1 MTRGVVTVL
10 GQVGKNFGA
19 GMTGGTAFSWN
30 TWAKLDSCINKEYV
44 RLDKINS
51 NDEDLILK
59 TLHNHQFHT
68 GSTIADKI
76 LLNWDKQKSF
86 FVKVV
91 PLALDMIDFKKM
103 YKEQY
108 FNRKL
113 QVFNE

>member
-1 MTRGVVTVL
+1 
-10 GQVGKNFGA
+10 
-19 GMTGGTAFSWN
+19 MTGGSAFIWN
-30 TWAKLDSCINKEYV
+30 ARIKVENSINKEYV
-44 RLDKINS
+44 RLDKINA

-68 GSTIADKI
+68 GSTIAEKI
-76 LLNWDKQKSF
+76 LSDWDNQKSL

-91 PLALDMIDFKKM
+91 PLAVDMIDFKKM